1 MFPGSEP
8 GSAFMRIL
16 SFSADNHTHMVQ
28 QSPNDFS
35 NALLVSAV
43 KAKLKILG
51 VYYD

>member
-16 SFSADNHTHMVQ
+16 SFFADKHTVQ
-28 QSPNDFS
+28 QSPNDLS
-35 NALLVSAV
+35 NALLISAV

-51 VYYD
+51 GY